1 MWRLVLAEQIQ
12 PLRRDDSFVGVGGV
26 PSQRSIKFL
35 EQLRLNSNNSELE
48 IEQQIIAIVGT
59 TVTPQLNSLLAEN
72 YASSNEI
79 VDLNSL
85 IVQLTATIGQQ
96 QAVVESNIIE
106 IEELKG
112 LVLQLSNSYEK
123 SLISNLQKKVSD
135 LEARINVI

>member
-1 MWRLVLAEQIQ
+1 
-12 PLRRDDSFVGVGGV
+12 
-26 PSQRSIKFL
+26 
-35 EQLRLNSNNSELE
+35 
-48 IEQQIIAIVGT
+48 
-59 TVTPQLNSLLAEN
+59 
-72 YASSNEI
+72 
-79 VDLNSL
+79 
-85 IVQLTATIGQQ
+85 VQLTATIGQQ